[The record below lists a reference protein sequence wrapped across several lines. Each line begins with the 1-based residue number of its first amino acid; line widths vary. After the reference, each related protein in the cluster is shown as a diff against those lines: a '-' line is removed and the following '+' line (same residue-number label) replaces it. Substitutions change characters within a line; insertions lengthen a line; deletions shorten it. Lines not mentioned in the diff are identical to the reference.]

1 MGYFIAGD
9 NEPPPCP
16 AGDAVAGDEPLP
28 CPAGDAVAGDEPPLL
43 TEEETYECVSELV
56 LRAAN
61 RFFAAHPK
69 HLQMEATLNLD
80 EESITVRSG
89 EDSETYGFTDLL

>member
-9 NEPPPCP
+9 EPPPCP
-16 AGDAVAGDEPLP
+16 AGDAVAGDEP
-28 CPAGDAVAGDEPPLL
+28 DL

-69 HLQMEATLNLD
+69 HLQMQATLNLD
-80 EESITVRSG
+80 EESITIRSG
-89 EDSETYGFTDLL
+89 DDSETYGFTELL

>member
-9 NEPPPCP
+9 ETPP
-16 AGDAVAGDEPLP
+16 
-28 CPAGDAVAGDEPPLL
+28 L

-69 HLQMEATLNLD
+69 HLQMQATLNLD
-80 EESITVRSG
+80 DESITIRSG